1 MNKEAEAKRRRAL
14 ERLERYRIEERRAA
28 VCQRIYADQIMPGA
42 TEAQRK
48 LVELRAASKFD
59 KYPETF
65 KKAMRDNGYEP
76 GRSKHYC
83 YDFL

>member
-1 MNKEAEAKRRRAL
+1 MNKEAEAKRRRVLEKCAAL
-14 ERLERYRIEERRAA
+14 
-28 VCQRIYADQIMPGA
+28 CQVVYADRIMPGA
-42 TEAQRK
+42 TEAQHK
-48 LVELRAASKFD
+48 LAELRAASKFD